1 MKHCLTLILT
11 LLLSIPALAQDAD
24 NGLTVLMNKHG
35 LAYSSAQVTPTICAL
50 CGVDA
55 SPDCVAQPI
64 GFIRTAA
71 KSKPTM
77 EKVLIFCPDATGKF
91 LVDKYPADWKP
102 VYDLSTYV
110 VTSANVLPSVTPVCF
125 GAIFTGCPP
134 EVHGIR
140 KYNDKYNPNPIK
152 VETLFDAFSKAGKKC
167 AVIAVKNCSIDL
179 IFRGHQADFYTTK
192 NSEESVATA
201 KKLLQENNY
210 DLIVCYDGEYD
221 STMHAN
227 GVFAEKSL
235 EAMKNSIRYYTELV
249 DAADQAWAGKNYV
262 SVFCPDHGA
271 HDAKAGK
278 GTHGSDQASDAIV
291 NYFYR
296 LRYCSN
302 NPQ

>member
-1 MKHCLTLILT
+1 MKHFLTLILT
-11 LLLSIPALAQDAD
+11 LLLAVPVLAQDAE

-35 LAYSSAQVTPTICAL
+35 IAYSSAQLTPTICAL
-50 CGVDA
+50 CGVSP

-91 LVDKYPADWKP
+91 IVDKYQEDWKP

-140 KYNDKYNPNPIK
+140 QYKDKYNPNPIK

-167 AVIAVKNCSIDL
+167 AVIAEKNCSIDL

-201 KKLLQENNY
+201 KKLIQENNY
-210 DLIVCYDGEYD
+210 DLIVCYDGNYD

-235 EAMKNSIRYYTELV
+235 EAMKDSIRYYTELV
-249 DAADQAWAGKNYV
+249 EVADQAWADKNYV
-262 SVFCPDHGA
+262 SVFSPDHGA
-271 HDAKAGK
+271 HDVKEGK
-278 GTHGSDQASDAIV
+278 GTHGSDMACDAIV
-291 NYFYR
+291 NFFYR
-296 LRYCSN
+296 LRYN
-302 NPQ
+302 KP